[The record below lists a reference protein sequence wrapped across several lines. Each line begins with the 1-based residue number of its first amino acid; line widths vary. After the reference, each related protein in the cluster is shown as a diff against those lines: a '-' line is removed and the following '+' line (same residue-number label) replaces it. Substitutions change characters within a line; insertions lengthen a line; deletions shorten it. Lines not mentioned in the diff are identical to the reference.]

1 MRDKI
6 IKVIEKHG
14 LWFFCLWCLFI
25 VFALTSC
32 SDIERH
38 QERDKLIGAAW
49 DKAEVLDVKYY
60 KCKSSDRYLQTF
72 EMDGYK
78 FVIFNN
84 GYGSAMQAIIPIDS
98 TSKELDEYIRMLE
111 EDNLLLGE
119 TLAEYESR

>member
-6 IKVIEKHG
+6 IKVIERHG

-32 SDIERH
+32 NDIERN
-38 QERDKLIGAAW
+38 QERNKLIGIAW
-49 DKAEVLDVKYY
+49 DKAEMVDVKYY
-60 KCKSSDRYLQTF
+60 KSKSSDRFLQSF

-78 FVIFNN
+78 FVVFNN
-84 GYGSAMQAIIPIDS
+84 GYGSAMQAIP
-98 TSKELDEYIRMLE
+98 LNNNAEYIRMLE
-111 EDNLLLGE
+111 EENQLLGE

>member
-1 MRDKI
+1 MIRILLVALLLVGCDS
-6 IKVIEKHG
+6 IEKN
-14 LWFFCLWCLFI
+14 
-25 VFALTSC
+25 
-32 SDIERH
+32 

-84 GYGSAMQAIIPIDS
+84 GYGSAMQAIPLKN
-98 TSKELDEYIRMLE
+98 KEDE
-111 EDNLLLGE
+111 
-119 TLAEYESR
+119 